1 MNNELN
7 IDIQASNTYLAISV
21 AVCLLSLFSTWY
33 YFYSLWLSLIIS
45 IGLLRWW
52 LYFLP
57 RFLWL
62 SHPHSIV
69 KILLFEKYII
79 IEKNDNSTQQYTEFH
94 AEYQSRFLVIIRAG
108 KNTVVI
114 FKDTVVSNSLSA
126 INRYFNAHA

>member
-1 MNNELN
+1 MHNALH
-7 IDIQASNTYLAISV
+7 IDIGVSNTYLAISV
-21 AVCLLSLFSTWY
+21 AACLLSLFLTWY

-45 IGLLRWW
+45 IGLLGWW
-52 LYFLP
+52 VVFLP

-79 IEKNDNSTQQYTEFH
+79 IEKNDHSTQQYTEFH
-94 AEYQSRFLVIIRAG
+94 AQYQSRFLVIIHAG

-114 FKDTVVSNSLSA
+114 FKDAVVSNSLSA